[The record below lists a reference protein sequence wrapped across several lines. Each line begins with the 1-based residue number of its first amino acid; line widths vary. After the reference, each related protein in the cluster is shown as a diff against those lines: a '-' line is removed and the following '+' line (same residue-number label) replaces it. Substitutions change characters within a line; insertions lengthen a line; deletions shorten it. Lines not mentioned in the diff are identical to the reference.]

1 MKKSHLDKNNTIRI
15 LIYFFSF
22 FIFVSILFSFLYKAK
37 VSDFYSYSYE
47 KLFLNKSE
55 LINLKEEN
63 SNLKN
68 EIQNY
73 KNIILEKNITDAE
86 LSSGVI
92 DTVKANKINLS
103 IFNKDIIYSEILLN
117 KGLADGVE
125 ISNKVYITGLRPVG
139 VITESNENSSK
150 LKLYSDN
157 NFESEFI
164 LKSKLIKTE
173 NTIEKNSTNTVSN
186 EIIADNL
193 NSSSTGVSA
202 VNYDRLKDHLFT
214 GMGDGSYGIKIKTP
228 SNLTIK
234 LLDLVYTKDDTVN
247 PVGEVVAVEEII
259 SQKEK
264 EVYVKTYYNSSINSS
279 FYITK

>member
-1 MKKSHLDKNNTIRI
+1 MKKSHLDKGNTLRN
-15 LIYFFSF
+15 LIYFFIF
-22 FIFVSILFSFLYKAK
+22 FIFVSVLLSFLYKAK
-37 VSDFYSYSYE
+37 VSNFYSYSYE

-86 LSSGVI
+86 LSYGVI
-92 DTVKANKINLS
+92 DTVKASKINLS

-117 KGLADGVE
+117 KGLTDGID

-139 VITESNENSSK
+139 VITEVNENSSK

-164 LKSKLIKTE
+164 LKSELIKTE
-173 NTIEKNSTNTVSN
+173 NTIEKNSTNTASDEVM
-186 EIIADNL
+186 EAKV
-193 NSSSTGVSA
+193 SSSSA
-202 VNYDRLKDHLFT
+202 DVDVANYDRLRDYLFT
-214 GMGDGSYGIKIKTP
+214 GTGDGSYGIKIKIP
-228 SNLTIK
+228 FNLTIK
-234 LLDLVYTKDDTVN
+234 LSDLVYTKDDTVN
-247 PVGEVVAVEEII
+247 PLGEVVSVEEII

>member
-1 MKKSHLDKNNTIRI
+1 MKKSHLDKNNTIRN

-22 FIFVSILFSFLYKAK
+22 FIFFSILFSFLYKSK
-37 VSDFYSYSYE
+37 VSNFYSYSYE

-55 LINLKEEN
+55 LNNLKEEN

-117 KGLADGVE
+117 KGLADDVE

-164 LKSKLIKTE
+164 LKSKQIKVE
-173 NTIEKNSTNTVSN
+173 NILEKNSTNTVSDDVN
-186 EIIADNL
+186 NL
-193 NSSSTGVSA
+193 SVDSTSTNPIVTG
-202 VNYDRLKDHLFT
+202 YDRLKDYLFT
-214 GMGDGSYGIKIKTP
+214 GMGDGSYGIKIKIP
-228 SNLTIK
+228 SNLTVK
-234 LLDLVYTKDDTVN
+234 LLDSVYTKDDTVN
-247 PVGEVVAVEEII
+247 PVGEVISIEEII